1 MLFLDRA
8 ITLWGLYITTLV
20 YLLCKLCLA
29 FIVTVVTVFSIIQMA
44 SCDDGKIAVERR
56 GLGLHE
62 ANDNQKVNQY
72 FYDGAHDQNEISER
86 ADSTAVEE
94 QVETEVC
101 YDGLGWFRKGDNLT
115 HPDHLPVFPEEIQT
129 RFFIYEGEKNMTL
142 VAQWKKSLEIR
153 NEERLKRLGAIVF
166 LIHGFN
172 QGNHSTWMQEMG
184 AAFLKTVCFTDSFLL
199 RCGGLRFTDGWRC
212 PVPSICCED
221 VSCTSPS
228 ELSKSSMAHGHYYR
242 L

>member
-86 ADSTAVEE
+86 ADSVRCFHLCMPLI
-94 QVETEVC
+94 VLMIISIFIFTEANN
-101 YDGLGWFRKGDNLT
+101 F
-115 HPDHLPVFPEEIQT
+115 
-129 RFFIYEGEKNMTL
+129 
-142 VAQWKKSLEIR
+142 
-153 NEERLKRLGAIVF
+153 
-166 LIHGFN
+166 
-172 QGNHSTWMQEMG
+172 
-184 AAFLKTVCFTDSFLL
+184 
-199 RCGGLRFTDGWRC
+199 
-212 PVPSICCED
+212 
-221 VSCTSPS
+221 
-228 ELSKSSMAHGHYYR
+228 
-242 L
+242 